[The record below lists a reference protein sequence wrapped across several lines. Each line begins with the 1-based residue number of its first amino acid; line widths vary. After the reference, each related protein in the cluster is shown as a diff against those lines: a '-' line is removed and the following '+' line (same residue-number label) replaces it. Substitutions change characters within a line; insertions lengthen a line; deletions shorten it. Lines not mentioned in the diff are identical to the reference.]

1 MMKRK
6 LLITVLILI
15 TAASLGAAV
24 FFYNQAKHQ
33 QQSPPGTQTSAP
45 GGSETSDGG
54 DPASSTGK
62 ASGGSD
68 DRGPTSSTGGASSDS
83 DGGETSGPQTS
94 PAQNP
99 LQAQIEQKY
108 TARLQS
114 TGSSYEGRLNSL
126 LASAVADYQAAKKAD
141 PNADITPLTNK
152 YYAAGQALEAECD
165 AKMYAILDAFE
176 NELRANSLPVDAA
189 VRARAAYDA
198 AKSDRA
204 GQILSAKP

>member
-45 GGSETSDGG
+45 GGSGTSDGG
-54 DPASSTGK
+54 DPASSTGG
-62 ASGGSD
+62 ASGGSE
-68 DRGPTSSTGGASSDS
+68 
-83 DGGETSGPQTS
+83 GGETSGPQTS

-114 TGSSYEGRLNSL
+114 TGSSYESRLNSL
-126 LASAVADYQAAKKAD
+126 LASAAGDYQAAKKAD
-141 PNADITPLTNK
+141 PNAGITPLTNK

>member
-33 QQSPPGTQTSAP
+33 QQSPTGTRTSAP
-45 GGSETSDGG
+45 GGSGT
-54 DPASSTGK
+54 
-62 ASGGSD
+62 
-68 DRGPTSSTGGASSDS
+68 S

-108 TARLQS
+108 TERLQS